1 MTICVSVRTP
11 EGLIL
16 AADSMVTLEGV
27 INTPKGQQTG
37 VLQTFEFANKLTR
50 IKDYPIGVMT
60 WGIASISDRSIPS
73 LIMEW
78 EHDYPSLKDNASFT
92 VKDVADA
99 LHKFIEERYD
109 KVYPASAKRPQLG
122 LFIGGYSQGQF
133 FSDQYKCAL
142 PKESTW
148 KEVRPNKP
156 DGSQSFG
163 ANWFGQIDTLSR
175 LIHGY
180 DRAGIDEL
188 VKRGVDKTIV
198 QKWINDRVSE
208 LPLVFDGMPLQD
220 AVDFA
225 NYAIQLT
232 IGRFRFAIGVPV
244 CGGNVDIAV
253 ITPNAFQWAQRK
265 QWAIKEIGGNDAK

>member
-1 MTICVSVRTP
+1 MTICVSVRIP

-16 AADSMVTLEGV
+16 AADSMVTLEGT
-27 INTPKGQQTG
+27 INTPQGQQTG

-50 IKDYPIGVMT
+50 IKDYPIGAMT

-78 EHDYPSLKDNASFT
+78 EHGYPSIKNVQSFT
-92 VKDVADA
+92 VKDVANS
-99 LHKFIEERYD
+99 LQKFITERYD
-109 KVYPASAKRPQLG
+109 RVYPASTKRPHLG

-133 FSDQYKCAL
+133 FSDQYNCAL
-142 PKESTW
+142 PKEPAW
-148 KEVRPNKP
+148 KEVRPNKA
-156 DGSQSFG
+156 DGSPSFG
-163 ANWFGQIDTLSR
+163 ANWFGQIDALSR

-180 DRAGIDEL
+180 DKAGIDEL
-188 VKRGVDKTIV
+188 VKRGVDKAIV
-198 QKWINDRVSE
+198 QKWTDDRVSE

-225 NYAIQLT
+225 NYAVQLT
-232 IGRFRFAIGVPV
+232 IGRFRFAVGVPV

-253 ITPNAFQWAQRK
+253 ITPSAFQWAQRK
-265 QWAIKEIGGNDAK
+265 QWAIKE

>member
-1 MTICVSVRTP
+1 MTICVSVRIP

-16 AADSMVTLEGV
+16 AADSMVTLEGTV
-27 INTPKGQQTG
+27 NTPKGPQMG

-60 WGIASISDRSIPS
+60 WGIASISNRSIPS

-78 EHDYPSLKDNASFT
+78 EHDLPSLEHNPTFAVRDM
-92 VKDVADA
+92 ADA
-99 LHKFIEERYD
+99 LQRFIAGRYD
-109 KVYPASAKRPQLG
+109 KVYPATAKRPSLG
-122 LFIGGYSQGQF
+122 VFIGGYSHSQF
-133 FSDQYKCAL
+133 FSDQFFCEWPNKI
-142 PKESTW
+142 TW
-148 KEVRPNKP
+148 QEVRPNKP
-156 DGSQSFG
+156 DGSPDFG
-163 ANWFGQIDTLSR
+163 ANWFGQTDALSR

-180 DRAGIDEL
+180 DKAGINEL
-188 VKRGVDKTIV
+188 MKRGADKTIV
-198 QKWINDRVSE
+198 QKWRDDHVSE

-225 NYAIQLT
+225 NYAVQLT

-265 QWAIKEIGGNDAK
+265 QWAIKE

>member
-1 MTICVSVRTP
+1 MTICVSVRIP

-16 AADSMVTLEGV
+16 AADSMVTLEGTM
-27 INTPKGQQTG
+27 NTPKGPQTG

-73 LIMEW
+73 LLMEW
-78 EHDYPSLKDNASFT
+78 EHDYISLEDALTFT
-92 VKDVADA
+92 VKNVADA
-99 LHKFIEERYD
+99 LQKFIDERYN
-109 KVYPASAKRPQLG
+109 KVYPATAKRPTLG
-122 LFIGGYSQGQF
+122 LFIGGYSHSQF
-133 FSDQYKCAL
+133 FSDQYFCEWPNKTA
-142 PKESTW
+142 W
-148 KEVRPNKP
+148 QEVRPNKP
-156 DGSQSFG
+156 DGSPDFG
-163 ANWFGQIDTLSR
+163 ANWFGQTNALSR

-180 DRAGIDEL
+180 DKVGINEL
-188 VKRGVDKTIV
+188 IKRGADKTIV
-198 QKWINDRVSE
+198 QKWIDDHVSE

-225 NYAIQLT
+225 NYAVQLT

-265 QWAIKEIGGNDAK
+265 QWAIKE